1 MNPSSLE
8 HTKQESRRQDF
19 KKTGKKQPPE
29 VGAGSALP
37 APALGGHDRHTPS
50 LCAQPLTMEPDSS
63 SQQIPDM
70 LEREE
75 MASTTSSE
83 PQLQSPQRSP
93 NNSILRPR
101 SSKPDKVSH
110 PPPWEEDLQPEDHPC
125 SPAKKIRNNKYI
137 PHQNINNR
145 LTTKRFYQTE
155 LLNENLLTF
164 SCLTH
169 LLGYRPST
177 RDLQSYRWRAFSSIP
192 VQVYPNVMSSSRLLY
207 LLFFGLPVIFK
218 KQTSDKTDF
227 FTKII
232 PHLNLD
238 KESSID
244 IMPPDE
250 HMRSVLASQEEKQ
263 YAFAIAYLKDGNT
276 KDFPAVYPDHPK
288 EEGHSASLPS
298 KKHSEEILIQQ
309 IDDFLLDRGNE
320 VKILLVFS
328 YNSPCLKR
336 ENNATCCMFLLLQKA
351 DDWHSR
357 YGFFTNVTFTK
368 FWGLTGPNF
377 FKHLTYSDISDL
389 KSVFFPYIEKCKNIR
404 FKLNEK
410 KLRRNMSENGGLYK
424 KIHLATDK
432 KILSSTIKSILHKL
446 VDQAKTSC
454 RQKDHLDRGTK
465 IITSKFHQEVR
476 EEIVTVLQKKW
487 KEFINDESMSP
498 IRKKISTD
506 FNNAVLQFFVKEL
519 KFFGGDNSPLK
530 LYQVP
535 QNMEGEGE
543 YVQQIREL

>member
-1 MNPSSLE
+1 
-8 HTKQESRRQDF
+8 
-19 KKTGKKQPPE
+19 
-29 VGAGSALP
+29 
-37 APALGGHDRHTPS
+37 
-50 LCAQPLTMEPDSS
+50 MEPDSS
-63 SQQIPDM
+63 RQQIPDM
-70 LEREE
+70 FEREE

-93 NNSILRPR
+93 KKLFLRPR

-110 PPPWEEDLQPEDHPC
+110 PPPWEEDLQPEDHSC

-137 PHQNINNR
+137 PHQYIDNR
-145 LTTKRFYQTE
+145 LTTKKFYQID
-155 LLNENLLTF
+155 LVKVNLFTY
-164 SCLTH
+164 SCFTT

-192 VQVYPNVMSSSRLLY
+192 IQVYPNVMSSSRLLQ

-218 KQTSDKTDF
+218 KQASDKTDF
-227 FTKII
+227 FKKII

-250 HMRSVLASQEEKQ
+250 HMKSVIASQEEKQ

-288 EEGHSASLPS
+288 EEGHSASLPT

-309 IDDFLLDRGNE
+309 IDGFLLDRGNE

-328 YNSPCLKR
+328 YNSPCFKR
-336 ENNATCCMFLLLQKA
+336 ENNTTCCMFLLLQKA

-377 FKHLTYSDISDL
+377 LKHLTYSDISNL
-389 KSVFFPYIEKCKNIR
+389 PYIEKCKNIH

-424 KIHLATDK
+424 KIQQATDK
-432 KILSSTIKSILHKL
+432 KKLSSTIKSILHKL

-465 IITSKFHQEVR
+465 IITSSKFHPEVR
-476 EEIVTVLQKKW
+476 EEIVTALQKKW

-498 IRKKISTD
+498 INKKITTD
-506 FNNAVLQFFVKEL
+506 FNNAVLQLFVKQL
-519 KFFGGDNSPLK
+519 KFLGGDNSPLK